1 MGLCA
6 RFGWLPS
13 QAYEEDWAELAEL
26 QARLVADDAE
36 QEFQQWQDRIKAG
49 WQTTRH

>member
-13 QAYEEDWAELAEL
+13 QAENEDWATLAEL
-26 QARLVADDAE
+26 QERLMDDDE
-36 QEFQQWQDRIKAG
+36 QTRYRRWQEEFRRRQ
-49 WQTTRH
+49 